1 MSAFTTLNVIE
12 VKGRNKFAIANGNGF
27 VIRKFKTL
35 EAAKAQLETNYSFY
49 EYWAGSIGACAQS
62 KGFVRVIV

>member
-1 MSAFTTLNVIE
+1 MSAFTTLNIIE

-35 EAAKAQLETNYSFY
+35 EAAKKELAEKRSFY
-49 EYWAGSIGACAQS
+49 EYWAGSIGACTQS
-62 KGFVRVIV
+62 KGFVRVII